1 MLAFILKKYIG
12 QMIQLQIYNAFHNIY
27 LKVFLVPFVLG
38 GNSSTHGHALNKYQV
53 MIIKRIKYHKE
64 NKENINV
71 YQKYNTCLSQ
81 LLTLSRGIFKNLLD
95 DNLIIG
101 RFKSSSKSVNDNIN
115 YENIRVYDLQTE

>member
-64 NKENINV
+64 NKENIN
-71 YQKYNTCLSQ
+71 
-81 LLTLSRGIFKNLLD
+81 
-95 DNLIIG
+95 
-101 RFKSSSKSVNDNIN
+101 SSSKSVNDNIN